1 MREALEL
8 WAARLRDIVTPPP
21 EQPCEAE
28 EREGVMTDV
37 LHELYWSLLNKR
49 PISEELSA
57 AFIERYL
64 KGRNGE
70 IRSWDKV
77 FGKPTRYGTGENIKR
92 QTEQGRL
99 VADEVARVEATGG
112 SLNEEEFEAIGRRT
126 AVGGKTKVKTLLAS
140 HRFWTERVNRLLD
153 LGREISKNYRR

>member
-1 MREALEL
+1 
-8 WAARLRDIVTPPP
+8 
-21 EQPCEAE
+21 
-28 EREGVMTDV
+28 MTDV

-126 AVGGKTKVKTLLAS
+126 AVGGKTKVKSLLAS
-140 HRFWTERVNRLLD
+140 HRFWT
-153 LGREISKNYRR
+153 SA